1 MEGRKVDKLSMPVHN
16 FKMPFTELIPFEISS
31 FEQMPDDA
39 KANFPHRHSFYE
51 ILYITKGEGQHII
64 DFKNYPIEPHTIYFI
79 SPRQIHFWQIHASL
93 QGWLIFFTD
102 EFLLHTPSDS
112 SLLSEFASFH
122 SEQSPFLK
130 LEEEQSQAILPLIN
144 NLVCEYLTHKA
155 ECASI
160 LRAYL
165 HIFLVKTRLLYNIC
179 NLQGD
184 SKISPELVRRFK
196 LLVTEQRGTQRSV
209 RSLAEQLYVT
219 EGHLCETVKS
229 ATGCTPGQII
239 RQTLI
244 LEAKRLLAN
253 TDLTVYEIAYSLSFE
268 DPFYFGRLFKREAG
282 MSPYHFRQS
291 IREKY
296 HIFQN

>member
-1 MEGRKVDKLSMPVHN
+1 MEGRKVDKLSMPVHD

-31 FEQMPDDA
+31 FEQMPDEA
-39 KANFPHRHSFYE
+39 KANFPHRHNFYE
-51 ILYITKGEGQHII
+51 ILYITQGEGQHII
-64 DFKNYPIEPHTIYFI
+64 DFQTYPIQPHTLYFI
-79 SPRQIHFWQIHASL
+79 SPRQIHFWQISTSL

-122 SEQSPFLK
+122 SGQFPFLK
-130 LEEEQSQAILPLIN
+130 LEEDQTQAILPLIN

-196 LLVTEQRGTQRSV
+196 RLVIEQRGTQRSV
-209 RSLAEQLYVT
+209 KSLAEQLYIT

-239 RQTLI
+239 RQTLT

-268 DPFYFGRLFKREAG
+268 DPFYFGRLFKRETG

-296 HIFQN
+296 RIFQN